1 MALCIFLD
9 TIAYIVTHTLK
20 KSPIGIKNYTETII
34 HREGRGMK
42 CDSKQMKI

>member
-1 MALCIFLD
+1 MVLCIFLD
-9 TIAYIVTHTLK
+9 TIAYIGMHALK

-34 HREGRGMK
+34 HREGRGMN